1 MADIILHHYPG
12 SHFSEKIRRILAYK
26 KVPWHSVEQPI
37 MMPKP
42 ELQQLTGGYRRAPV
56 MQIGADIYCDTTC
69 IARRIEQLHPQPA
82 CIPAHLST
90 MIALLEDWADRRFGW
105 LLLLPS
111 FTELIPVLPPN
122 IMDDRAKMGL
132 GLTKEAF
139 VAGAPQAMSQVIVFL
154 ARLDALLGKQKF
166 LLGSEFTL
174 ADAACYFGLW
184 LMKNSPDLFRQVM
197 AKYPAVTAWFDRI
210 EAFGPGDMKTMTYA
224 DAFRIARES
233 EPADLDGGV
242 ECVEAL
248 GMAAEIRRGS
258 KVSVVADDYGREEVG
273 GKLVRITGEEV
284 TVLRQDSD
292 LGNIAVHFPRVGYR
306 ITPH

>member
-139 VAGAPQAMSQVIVFL
+139 V
-154 ARLDALLGKQKF
+154 
-166 LLGSEFTL
+166 
-174 ADAACYFGLW
+174 
-184 LMKNSPDLFRQVM
+184 
-197 AKYPAVTAWFDRI
+197 DR
-210 EAFGPGDMKTMTYA
+210 K
-224 DAFRIARES
+224 
-233 EPADLDGGV
+233 
-242 ECVEAL
+242 
-248 GMAAEIRRGS
+248 
-258 KVSVVADDYGREEVG
+258 SVV
-273 GKLVRITGEEV
+273 
-284 TVLRQDSD
+284 
-292 LGNIAVHFPRVGYR
+292 
-306 ITPH
+306 